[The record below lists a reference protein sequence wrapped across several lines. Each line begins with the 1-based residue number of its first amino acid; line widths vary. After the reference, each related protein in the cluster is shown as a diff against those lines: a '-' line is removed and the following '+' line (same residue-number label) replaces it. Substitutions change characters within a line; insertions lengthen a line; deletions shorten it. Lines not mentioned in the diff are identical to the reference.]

1 VDILFNEF
9 GTLILFLHI
18 LSAVIWVGGMIAIR
32 FAVHPV
38 MQTIDSSVRLE
49 KSLSVMKNLFNL
61 VALFT
66 FLIVITGIIMVVAL
80 DIGKV
85 IEVHIK
91 EGIWS
96 IMILNFIFMY
106 MRRAKAQMLL
116 ENGNVEEAK
125 KIANLISSKM
135 LPVNLA
141 LGVVAIFFGV
151 MLRGF

>member
-1 VDILFNEF
+1 MDILFQEF
-9 GTLILFLHI
+9 GTLILFTHI

-32 FAVHPV
+32 FAVHPAI
-38 MQTIDSSVRLE
+38 QTIDPAVRLE
-49 KSLSVMKNLFNL
+49 KSLMVMKNLFNL

-66 FLIVITGIIMVVAL
+66 LLIVMTGIIMVVAL

-85 IEVHIK
+85 MEVHIK

-96 IMILNFIFMY
+96 IMIINFIFMY
-106 MRRAKAQMLL
+106 IRRAKAQLLL
-116 ENGNVEEAK
+116 ENGDVEGAK
-125 KIANLISSKM
+125 KIAHLISSKM
-135 LPVNLA
+135 LPVNLV

>member
-1 VDILFNEF
+1 MDILFQEF
-9 GTLILFLHI
+9 GTLILFTHI

-32 FAVHPV
+32 FAVHPAI
-38 MQTIDSSVRLE
+38 QTIDPAVRLE
-49 KSLSVMKNLFNL
+49 KSLMVMRNLFNL

-66 FLIVITGIIMVVAL
+66 LLIVMTGIIMVVAL

-85 IEVHIK
+85 MEVHIK

-96 IMILNFIFMY
+96 IMIINFIFMY
-106 MRRAKAQMLL
+106 IRRAKAQLLL
-116 ENGNVEEAK
+116 ENGDVEGAK
-125 KIANLISSKM
+125 KIAHLISSKM
-135 LPVNLA
+135 LPVNLV